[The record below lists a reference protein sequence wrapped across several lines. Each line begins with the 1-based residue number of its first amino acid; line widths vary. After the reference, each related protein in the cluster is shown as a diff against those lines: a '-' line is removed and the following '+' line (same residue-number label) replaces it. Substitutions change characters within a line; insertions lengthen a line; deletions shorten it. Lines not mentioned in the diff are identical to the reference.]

1 MKCKAHRQDGQPCQA
16 WAIRGATVCRVHGG
30 SAPQVKRKA
39 AENMALVRENSLEK
53 FLLQLEADVVQP
65 QTVLNA
71 ARDMHIELEKMRER
85 EANLA
90 NTSVVDDWL
99 ASVYAEDE

>member
-1 MKCKAHRQDGQPCQA
+1 
-16 WAIRGATVCRVHGG
+16 
-30 SAPQVKRKA
+30 
-39 AENMALVRENSLEK
+39 MALVRENSLEK

-85 EANLA
+85 EASLA